1 MSILISRLIL
11 LMTTLSFMSCTLP
24 TRRTSLDS
32 DPRRQRLKKVSEFNP
47 IKKKIAL
54 LEFFNESPFGGEDLA
69 INATEELRREVS
81 RTRDYMVDPAG
92 SSMFGN
98 SKEIYSGGGIKL
110 AQLTRKA
117 KMAGVSLVVFGR
129 IIDARVRSTNDEIGF
144 VRKVRAMAEA
154 KIEIKVFD
162 VYSSK
167 EILSET
173 LDGNVRD
180 DNMRFYM
187 NETNENDAYRQDLLR
202 YSSRVAVRKFI
213 PLVIQIGS
221 KLDWTGRVA
230 KIIGTKIYVNAGRES
245 GINIGDILKVINEGQ
260 EVFDPETGA
269 LIGISKGE
277 VKGTLEI
284 TDYFGPDGAISIL
297 HSGGSVTEGDFVQLY

>member
-1 MSILISRLIL
+1 MPS
-11 LMTTLSFMSCTLP
+11 
-24 TRRTSLDS
+24 RRTSLDQ
-32 DPRRQRLKKVSEFNP
+32 DRIRQRPKKITEFNP

-54 LEFFNESPFGGEDLA
+54 LEFFNEAPFGGEDLA
-69 INATEELRREVS
+69 INATEEFRREMS
-81 RTRDYMVDPAG
+81 RTRDFMIDPGAAQLFG
-92 SSMFGN
+92 S
-98 SKEIYSGGGIKL
+98 SKEIYSGGGVKL

-129 IIDARVRSTNDEIGF
+129 VVDARIRSTNDEIGF

-167 EILSET
+167 EILSDT
-173 LDGNVRD
+173 LEGTVQD
-180 DNMRFYM
+180 DNMRFYI
-187 NETNENDAYRQDLLR
+187 NEDNENEAYRQDLLR
-202 YSSRVAVRKFI
+202 YSARVAVRKMI
-213 PLVIQIGS
+213 PKIVVLGN

-230 KIIGTKIYVNAGRES
+230 KIIGTKIYINAGRES
-245 GINIGDILKVINEGQ
+245 GIHMGDILKVITEGQ
-260 EVFDPETGA
+260 EVYDPETGA

-277 VKGTLEI
+277 VKGTLEV